1 MLRFKTLTVKVIAL
15 AVVAVSLT
23 TGAFWL
29 ATSREIWSELQ
40 ARQAEEGRLHISTLA
55 RVFAEVNGGSN
66 LRFDGATLVAAQ
78 TPDLSRLDD
87 LSIVD
92 RTVAYVGGNATIFAY
107 DGARDAFV
115 RRITNVKKENGERAV
130 GTVLAADHPAQ
141 AKLRRGE
148 AYAGPA
154 DLFGRRF
161 FTVYHP
167 TLDAAGKVNG
177 ILYVGIGIERYH
189 DLYWEAMTAMGG
201 MAALVAL
208 LSSLAAGLVAARLF
222 RPLKA
227 IAARTEQLA
236 QGDLDSPIQH
246 IERADEIGAVARAL
260 NGLVATSR
268 WARDLEAEQRDAAR
282 DESQRRAHLD
292 GEIARFREE
301 AGRSMADV
309 RDRARSLGDRA
320 AFMSDLSRQ
329 AESGVG
335 SASSGFHDTSLH
347 VQAVASAAEELT
359 ASIAEISVRI
369 EAARCEVEGAAGEAQ
384 ATDTGIRE
392 LAGSVQR
399 IGDVV
404 GLIRA
409 IAEQTNL
416 LALNATI
423 EAARAGEAGRGFAVV
438 ASEVK
443 ELAGQTA
450 KATEEIAGQIGQV
463 QQATGVA
470 VAAIRRM
477 SERMGVIS
485 GTTGELAASVAAQGA
500 ATGEISR
507 NASDNAAAAVS
518 IGAALAA
525 ITDAARRAAGTA
537 GEVEGAAGTVADSAK
552 ALEARIDAF
561 LKAVAA

>member
-1 MLRFKTLTVKVIAL
+1 MHAFRTLTVKVIAL

-23 TGAFWL
+23 TGAFWF
-29 ATSREIWSELQ
+29 AASREIWSELE
-40 ARQAEEGRLHISTLA
+40 ARQAEEGRLAIGVLA
-55 RVFAEVNGGSN
+55 RVLAEANDRAS
-66 LRFDGATLVAAQ
+66 LRFDGRSLTAVQA
-78 TPDLSRLDD
+78 PDLSRLDD

-92 RTVAYVGGNATIFAY
+92 RTVAYVGGNATVFAY

-189 DLYWEAMTAMGG
+189 DLYWEAMTGMGG
-201 MAALVAL
+201 LAALVAL

-227 IAARTEQLA
+227 IAARTERLA
-236 QGDLDSPIQH
+236 QGDLDSPILH
-246 IERADEIGAVARAL
+246 TERADETGAVARAL

-268 WARDLEAEQRDAAR
+268 WARDLEAEQREAAH
-282 DESQRRAHLD
+282 DESRRRAHLD
-292 GEIARFREE
+292 GEIARFRAE
-301 AGRSMADV
+301 AARSMADV
-309 RDRARSLGDRA
+309 RERARVLGERA
-320 AFMSDLSRQ
+320 GAMSDLSRQ
-329 AESGVG
+329 AERGVG
-335 SASSGFHDTSLH
+335 SASSGFHDTALH

-369 EAARCEVEGAAGEAQ
+369 EAARSEVEGAAGEAR
-384 ATDTGIRE
+384 ATDAGIRE

-463 QQATGVA
+463 QQATDVA

-477 SERMGVIS
+477 SERMGLIS
-485 GTTGELAASVAAQGA
+485 GTTGELAASVSAQGA

-507 NASDNAAAAVS
+507 SAAENAAAAVS
-518 IGAALAA
+518 VGAALAA

-537 GEVEGAAGTVADSAK
+537 GEVEGAAGSVAGSAR
-552 ALEARIDAF
+552 ALEARIETF
-561 LKAVAA
+561 LEAVAA

>member
-1 MLRFKTLTVKVIAL
+1 MHAFKTLTVKVIAL
-15 AVVAVSLT
+15 AVIAVSLT
-23 TGAFWL
+23 TGAFWF
-29 ATSREIWSELQ
+29 ATSREIWSELE
-40 ARQAEEGRLHISTLA
+40 ARQAEEGRLNIATLA
-55 RVFAEVNGGSN
+55 RVLAEANDRAR
-66 LRFDGATLVAAQ
+66 LRFDGRTLTAVEA
-78 TPDLSRLDD
+78 PDLSRLDD
-87 LSIVD
+87 LAIVD
-92 RTVAYVGGNATIFAY
+92 RTVAYVGGNATVFAY

-148 AYAGPA
+148 AFAGPA
-154 DLFGRRF
+154 DLFGRRY

-177 ILYVGIGIERYH
+177 ILYAGIPIERYH

-222 RPLKA
+222 SPLKA
-227 IAARTEQLA
+227 IAARTERLA
-236 QGDLDSPIQH
+236 QGDLDSPILH
-246 IERADEIGAVARAL
+246 TGRADEIGAVARAL
-260 NGLVATSR
+260 DGLVATSR
-268 WARDLEAEQRDAAR
+268 WARDLEAEQRDAAHG
-282 DESQRRAHLD
+282 ESRRRAHLD
-292 GEIARFREE
+292 GEIARFRDE
-301 AGRSMADV
+301 AARGMADV
-309 RDRARSLGDRA
+309 RDRARVLGERA
-320 AFMSDLSRQ
+320 GTMSDLSRR
-329 AESGVG
+329 AEDSVG
-335 SASSGFHDTSLH
+335 SASSGFHETALH

-369 EAARCEVEGAAGEAQ
+369 EAARCEVEGAAGEAR
-384 ATDTGIRE
+384 ATDSGIRE
-392 LAGSVQR
+392 LAVSVQR

-438 ASEVK
+438 AAEVK

-463 QQATGVA
+463 QQATDFA

-485 GTTGELAASVAAQGA
+485 GTTGDLAASVSAQGA

-507 NASDNAAAAVS
+507 SAADNAAAAVS

-525 ITDAARRAAGTA
+525 VTDAARRAAGTA
-537 GEVEGAAGTVADSAK
+537 GEVEGAAGSVAGSAQ
-552 ALEARIDAF
+552 ALEARIETF

>member
-1 MLRFKTLTVKVIAL
+1 MLRSKTLTVKVIAL
-15 AVVAVSLT
+15 AVVAVSFT
-23 TGAFWL
+23 TGVFWL
-29 ATSREIWSELQ
+29 AASREIWSELE
-40 ARQAEEGRLHISTLA
+40 ARQAEEGRLNIGTLA
-55 RVFAEVNGGSN
+55 RVFAETDDRTG
-66 LRFDGATLVAAQ
+66 LRFDGRTLVTVQ
-78 TPDLSRLDD
+78 VPDLSRLDD
-87 LSIVD
+87 LGIVD
-92 RTVAYVGGNATIFAY
+92 RTVAYVGGNATVFAY
-107 DGARDAFV
+107 DAGRDAFV

-130 GTVLAADHPAQ
+130 GTALAADHPAQ
-141 AKLRRGE
+141 GKLRRGE

-177 ILYVGIGIERYH
+177 IFYVGIPIERYH
-189 DLYWEAMTAMGG
+189 DLYWGAMTAMAGA
-201 MAALVAL
+201 AALVAL
-208 LSSLAAGLVAARLF
+208 LTSVAAGLVAVRLF

-227 IAARTEQLA
+227 IAARTERLA
-236 QGDLDSPIQH
+236 QGDLDSPIAH
-246 IERADEIGAVARAL
+246 TERADEIGAVARAL
-260 NGLVATSR
+260 DGLVATSR
-268 WARDLEAEQRDAAR
+268 WARDLEGEQRDAAR
-282 DESQRRAHLD
+282 DESRRRAHLD
-292 GEIARFREE
+292 GEITRFRTE
-301 AGRSMADV
+301 AGRSMDEV
-309 RDRARSLGDRA
+309 RDRARALGERA
-320 AFMSDLSRQ
+320 AAMSDLSRR
-329 AESGVG
+329 AEAGVG

-369 EAARCEVEGAAGEAQ
+369 DAARHEVEGAAGEAR

-438 ASEVK
+438 AAEVK

-450 KATEEIAGQIGQV
+450 KATQDIAGQIGQV

-470 VAAIRRM
+470 VEAIRRM
-477 SERMGVIS
+477 SQRMGVIS
-485 GTTGELAASVAAQGA
+485 GTTGELAASVSVQGA
-500 ATGEISR
+500 ATGQISR
-507 NASDNAAAAVS
+507 TASDNATAAVS

-537 GEVEGAAGTVADSAK
+537 AEVEGAAASVADSAQ
-552 ALEARIDAF
+552 ALETKIDTF

>member
-15 AVVAVSLT
+15 AVIAVSLT

-29 ATSREIWSELQ
+29 AASREIWSELE
-40 ARQAEEGRLHISTLA
+40 ARQAEEGQLNIGTLA
-55 RVFAEVNGGSN
+55 RVFAEAKDGASP
-66 LRFDGATLVAAQ
+66 RFDGRTLTTVQA
-78 TPDLSRLDD
+78 PDLSALSD
-87 LSIVD
+87 LTIVD
-92 RTVAYVGGNATIFAY
+92 RTVAYVGGNATVFTFDA
-107 DGARDAFV
+107 ARDAFV

-130 GTVLAADHPAQ
+130 GTVLTADHPAQ

-177 ILYVGIGIERYH
+177 ILYVGIPIERYH
-189 DLYWEAMTAMGG
+189 ALYREAMTVMGAA
-201 MAALVAL
+201 AALVAL
-208 LSSLAAGLVAARLF
+208 LSSIAVGLIAARLF

-227 IAARTEQLA
+227 IAARTERLA
-236 QGDLDSPIQH
+236 QGDLDSPITH
-246 IERADEIGAVARAL
+246 TERADEIGAVARAL

-268 WARDLEAEQRDAAR
+268 WARDLEGEQRDAAR
-282 DESQRRAHLD
+282 DESRRRAHLD
-292 GEIARFREE
+292 GEITRFRAE
-301 AGRSMADV
+301 AGRSMDEV
-309 RDRARSLGDRA
+309 RDRARSLAARA
-320 AFMSDLSRQ
+320 ATMSDLSRR

-335 SASSGFHDTSLH
+335 SASAGFHDTALH

-369 EAARCEVEGAAGEAQ
+369 EAARHEVEGAAGEAR

-463 QQATGVA
+463 QQATGIA

-477 SERMGVIS
+477 SDRMGVIS
-485 GTTGELAASVAAQGA
+485 GTTGELAASVSAQGA

-507 NASDNAAAAVS
+507 NASDNATAAVS

-537 GEVEGAAGTVADSAK
+537 GDVEGAAASVAESAQG
-552 ALEARIDAF
+552 LEAKIDTF

>member
-1 MLRFKTLTVKVIAL
+1 MLRIKTLTAKVIAL
-15 AVVAVSLT
+15 AVIAVSLT
-23 TGAFWL
+23 SGAFWL
-29 ATSREIWSELQ
+29 AASHEIWTELE
-40 ARQAEEGRLHISTLA
+40 ARQAEEGRLHIATLA
-55 RVFAEVNGGSN
+55 RVFAETNGGAE
-66 LRFDGATLVAAQ
+66 LRFDGRTLATAQ
-78 TPDLSRLDD
+78 APDLSGLSD

-92 RTVAYVGGNATIFAY
+92 RTVAYVGGNATVFAY
-107 DGARDAFV
+107 DGTRDAFV

-148 AYAGPA
+148 TYAGPA

-189 DLYWEAMTAMGG
+189 DLYWGAMTSMGG
-201 MAALVAL
+201 IAALVAL
-208 LSSLAAGLVAARLF
+208 LSSVGAGLVAVRLF
-222 RPLKA
+222 RPLTG
-227 IAARTEQLA
+227 IAARTERLA
-236 QGDLDSPIQH
+236 QGDLDSPIYH
-246 IERADEIGAVARAL
+246 TERADEIGAVARAL

-268 WARDLEAEQRDAAR
+268 WARDLESEQRDAAHE
-282 DESQRRAHLD
+282 ESRRRTHLD
-292 GEIARFREE
+292 GEIARFRSE

-309 RDRARSLGDRA
+309 RERARALGERA
-320 AFMSDLSRQ
+320 GAMSDLSRR

-335 SASSGFHDTSLH
+335 SASSGFHDTALH

-369 EAARCEVEGAAGEAQ
+369 EAARCEVEGAAGEAR
-384 ATDTGIRE
+384 ATDGGIRE

-463 QQATGVA
+463 QQATDAA

-485 GTTGELAASVAAQGA
+485 GTTGELAASVSAQGA

-507 NASDNAAAAVS
+507 NAADNAAAAVAIS
-518 IGAALAA
+518 AALSA
-525 ITDAARRAAGTA
+525 ITEAARRAAGTA
-537 GEVEGAAGTVADSAK
+537 GEVEGAAGSVADSAQ
-552 ALEARIDAF
+552 ALEARIDTF
-561 LKAVAA
+561 LRAVAA